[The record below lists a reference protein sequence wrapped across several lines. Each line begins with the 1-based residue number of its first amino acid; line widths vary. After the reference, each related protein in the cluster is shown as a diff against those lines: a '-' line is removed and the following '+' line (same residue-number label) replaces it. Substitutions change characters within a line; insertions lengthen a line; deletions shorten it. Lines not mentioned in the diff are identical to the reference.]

1 MNYCICQ
8 LVRKVN
14 RLETAEEKQFEV
26 MKKKERN
33 KCSITAQAYSQA
45 TTIHGLQYVF
55 EEDLSPLEYC
65 FWILV
70 VFIGLSLATLLSV
83 FAYIEWKENPVLTSV
98 KTTGYPIGQIEF
110 PSIAI
115 CAQVFLINLI
125 WF

>member
-1 MNYCICQ
+1 
-8 LVRKVN
+8 
-14 RLETAEEKQFEV
+14 

-70 VFIGLSLATLLSV
+70 VFIGLLLATLLSV
-83 FAYIEWKENPVLTSV
+83 FAF
-98 KTTGYPIGQIEF
+98 IEF
-110 PSIAI
+110 
-115 CAQVFLINLI
+115 QETFVLYVT
-125 WF
+125 